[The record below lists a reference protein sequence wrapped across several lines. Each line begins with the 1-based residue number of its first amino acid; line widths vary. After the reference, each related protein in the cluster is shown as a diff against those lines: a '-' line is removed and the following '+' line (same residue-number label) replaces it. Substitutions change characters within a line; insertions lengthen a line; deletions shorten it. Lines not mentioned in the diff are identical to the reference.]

1 MFHSTFKI
9 SPSFQK
15 VLIEDSNLLEKYRF
29 FFQDKR
35 FFYVQANVR
44 IFSHPSLPPSN
55 RFLLTFDFSFL
66 QIYFR
71 RQLEISLR
79 ALDIKH
85 RIRKADPRNGL
96 ERFTSESAHTNC
108 QLIV

>member
-29 FFQDKR
+29 FFQDIPT
-35 FFYVQANVR
+35 FESTHIHHY
-44 IFSHPSLPPSN
+44 LPPAN
-55 RFLLTFDFSFL
+55 RFLLTFDFSVL

-71 RQLEISLR
+71 RQLEILVSSF
-79 ALDIKH
+79 
-85 RIRKADPRNGL
+85 GY
-96 ERFTSESAHTNC
+96 
-108 QLIV
+108 